1 MDKLKEI
8 FKIQKKF
15 TEHFFRQKFDLS
27 LDEIKDSKE
36 LKIKWNKEYILSL
49 IVEATEILN
58 EIDWKMHRTKH
69 VDSDDEKILE
79 ESIDMLKYLLG
90 LFIINGFTV
99 DDIYNM
105 FMKKSEIVEKR
116 FEKESKSESTAKSSI
131 NN

>member
-27 LDEIKDSKE
+27 LDEIRDSKE

-131 NN
+131 NK

>member
-15 TEHFFRQKFDLS
+15 TEHYFRQKFDLS
-27 LDEIKDSKE
+27 LDEIKNSKE

-99 DDIYNM
+99 DDVYGM

-116 FEKESKSESTAKSSI
+116 FKKELASD
-131 NN
+131 

>member
-15 TEHFFRQKFDLS
+15 TEHFFRQKFDLG
-27 LDEIKDSKE
+27 LDEIRDSKE

-99 DDIYNM
+99 DDVYNM

-116 FEKESKSESTAKSSI
+116 FKKELARDKK
-131 NN
+131 